1 MSAISLRFH
10 SRPRLF
16 QQSVRLNTEDFEVD
30 HPTVYLKYDKKK
42 KGRNKFDGIPKIRQ
56 KKKRKNKFE
65 QIHERG

>member
-42 KGRNKFDGIPKIRQ
+42 K